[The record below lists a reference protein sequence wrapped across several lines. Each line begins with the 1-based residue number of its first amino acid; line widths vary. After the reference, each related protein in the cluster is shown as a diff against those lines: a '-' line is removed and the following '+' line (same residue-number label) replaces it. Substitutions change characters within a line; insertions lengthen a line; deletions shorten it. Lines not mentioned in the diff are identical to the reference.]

1 MENNILRLTESH
13 SETLVSSI
21 EGTITSISNLS
32 KEIKDAEQGVENAI
46 SVAKKAKDDGVGIFK
61 KKAAIETLQAVAI
74 TQSEALESSIK
85 ASKSLFVNQQKIA
98 QSIKNLYVLCAG
110 NLAATKTAINELM
123 MRLENAATEELNE
136 MAQQELEAAITH
148 LKSQEDFMVKIS
160 HFEDILREHKSEID
174 NLNKKIDILNEQ
186 ITEIKPNNTNQTQ
199 PTTPTK
205 DINKKT
211 FFDTIFYKII
221 IGIIA
226 LTALLLNFSN

>member
-1 MENNILRLTESH
+1 
-13 SETLVSSI
+13 
-21 EGTITSISNLS
+21 
-32 KEIKDAEQGVENAI
+32 
-46 SVAKKAKDDGVGIFK
+46 
-61 KKAAIETLQAVAI
+61 
-74 TQSEALESSIK
+74 
-85 ASKSLFVNQQKIA
+85 
-98 QSIKNLYVLCAG
+98 
-110 NLAATKTAINELM
+110 M

-174 NLNKKIDILNEQ
+174 NLNKKIDIINEQ